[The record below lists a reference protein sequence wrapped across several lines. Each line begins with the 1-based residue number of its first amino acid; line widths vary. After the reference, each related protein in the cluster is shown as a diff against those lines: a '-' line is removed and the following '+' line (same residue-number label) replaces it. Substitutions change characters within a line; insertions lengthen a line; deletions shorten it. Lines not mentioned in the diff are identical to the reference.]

1 MPALRAVR
9 TWLPVGICAAGVVL
23 VAVKR
28 DETGLEGGALLV
40 AAGLSVWLLN
50 WFYLVSVR
58 GERDREVEDA
68 ARDFF
73 DAHGH
78 WPDEEPPAGP
88 AAGRGDQAPPDP
100 HRRAPA
106 GDAGAH
112 RRARRR
118 AGRRPGGP

>member
-1 MPALRAVR
+1 MRAVR
-9 TWLPVGICAAGVVL
+9 TWLPAGICLAGVVL
-23 VAVKR
+23 AVVKR
-28 DETGLEGGALLV
+28 DETGLEGGVLLV

-58 GERDREVEDA
+58 GERDRDVEDA

-78 WPDEEPPAGP
+78 WPDEEPPAGTPGP
-88 AAGRGDQAPPDP
+88 ADQARPDP
-100 HRRAPA
+100 HRRAPP

-112 RRARRR
+112 RRARRPP
-118 AGRRPGGP
+118 RRGGP